1 MQKSDD
7 FRLEKCKRKPIFGWK
22 NVIFPF
28 IILIREINMLSRNI
42 TKDIQ
47 KWYLNSSTGLLI
59 DGARQIGKTTIIED
73 FLVKNNID
81 FIELNL
87 LENKLALEAFNTT
100 INAKDLLFRLS
111 SLFNKE
117 LIENRTVI
125 FIDEIQEADD
135 AITPIKFLV
144 QNTKFRFIFSGSLLG
159 VKMQDIQSVP
169 VGFLTVLQMYP
180 MDFGEFCKA
189 VGVSD
194 KTMSYLNECFEK
206 KKPIDEII
214 HKQMLNLF
222 KTYIIVGG
230 MPKAV
235 SEFVKTNDMTKV
247 NRVLESIDF
256 GYRQDIT
263 KYQKS
268 NKLLIQDIYN
278 LIPSELN
285 AQNKRFILKNL
296 NEKARFYQYETS
308 FTWLKNS
315 GVGLFVHNVDN
326 PIYPLLASKERTLFK
341 LFLCDV
347 GLLTYKLYNGNQ
359 ISILNGDSDLNNGA
373 VYEAVVAQ
381 ELKTHGFELYY
392 HNDKK
397 RGEIDFL
404 IEKDNTVVP
413 LEVKSGKDYKR
424 HSALAQ
430 LMANSAFHY
439 REGIVLCNG
448 NLAVEKKTIYLPI
461 YMIDFIQNT
470 KEDGQRLVHL
480 DISSLI

>member
-1 MQKSDD
+1 M
-7 FRLEKCKRKPIFGWK
+7 LY
-22 NVIFPF
+22 
-28 IILIREINMLSRNI
+28 REI

-47 KWYLNSSTGLLI
+47 EWYQNSSTGLLV

-73 FLVKNNID
+73 FLVRNNID

-87 LENKLALEAFNTT
+87 LENKLALEAFNTA
-100 INAKDLLFRLS
+100 INDKDLLFRLS
-111 SLFNKE
+111 SLSNKE
-117 LIENRTVI
+117 LIANKTVI

-144 QNTKFRFIFSGSLLG
+144 QNTKFKFIFSGSLLA

-169 VGFLTVLQMYP
+169 VGYLTVLQMYP
-180 MDFGEFCKA
+180 MDFNEFCKA

-194 KTMSYLNECFEK
+194 KAVSYLNECFENK
-206 KKPIDEII
+206 NPVDEII

-247 NRVLESIDF
+247 NQVLENIDF

-263 KYQKS
+263 EYQKD

-285 AQNKRFILKNL
+285 AQNKRFILKSL

-326 PIYPLLASKERTLFK
+326 PVYPLLASKERTLFK

-347 GLLTYKLYNGNQ
+347 GLLTYKLHNGNQ
-359 ISILNGDSDLNNGA
+359 ISILNGDSTLNYGA
-373 VYEAVVAQ
+373 VFEAVVAQ
-381 ELKTHGFELYY
+381 ELKAHGFELFY
-392 HNDKK
+392 NSDKK

-404 IEKDNTVVP
+404 IEKDNAVIP

-424 HSALAQ
+424 HSALSQ
-430 LMANSAFHY
+430 LMANNSFNY
-439 REGIVLCNG
+439 EEGFVLCNG
-448 NLAVEKKTIYLPI
+448 NVETEGKTIYLPI

-470 KEDGQRLVHL
+470 KNNEPKLVHL

>member
-1 MQKSDD
+1 M
-7 FRLEKCKRKPIFGWK
+7 LYRK
-22 NVIFPF
+22 
-28 IILIREINMLSRNI
+28 I

-47 KWYLNSSTGLLI
+47 EWYQNSSTGLLV

-73 FLVKNNID
+73 FLVRNNID
-81 FIELNL
+81 YIELNL
-87 LENKLALEAFNTT
+87 LENKLALEAFNTAT
-100 INAKDLLFRLS
+100 NGKDLLFRLS
-111 SLFNKE
+111 SLSNKE
-117 LIENRTVI
+117 LVENKTVI

-144 QNTKFRFIFSGSLLG
+144 QNTKFKFIFSGSLLG
-159 VKMQDIQSVP
+159 VKMQYIQSVP
-169 VGFLTVLQMYP
+169 VGYLTVLQMYP
-180 MDFGEFCKA
+180 MDFKEFCKA

-194 KTMSYLNECFEK
+194 KTVSYLNECFES
-206 KKPIDEII
+206 KKPVDEII

-247 NRVLESIDF
+247 NQVLENIDF

-263 KYQKS
+263 KYQKD

-285 AQNKRFILKNL
+285 AQNKRFILKSL

-326 PIYPLLASKERTLFK
+326 PVYPLLASKERTLFK

-359 ISILNGDSDLNNGA
+359 ISILNGDSTLNYGA
-373 VYEAVVAQ
+373 VFEAVVAQ
-381 ELKTHGFELYY
+381 ELKSHGFELFY
-392 HNDKK
+392 NSDKK

-404 IEKDNTVVP
+404 IEKDNAVIP

-424 HSALAQ
+424 HSALSQ
-430 LMANSAFHY
+430 LMANNSFNY
-439 REGIVLCNG
+439 KEGFVLCNG
-448 NLAVEKKTIYLPI
+448 NVKTEGKTIYLPI
-461 YMIDFIQNT
+461 YMIDFIQST
-470 KEDGQRLVHL
+470 KNNEPKLVHL
-480 DISSLI
+480 DISSFI